1 MFADYYSLCSMF
13 RIDNSDACACSCLQA
28 AIDRFNDNPN
38 EFAFLISTR
47 AGGVGINLT
56 SADTVI
62 IFDSD
67 WNPQNDLQAT
77 SRCHRIGQ
85 VCVHVC
91 LCACVCVCV
100 CLRVFA
106 FVCVCVARVCR
117 AQGLGCVFCC
127 LVST

>member
-1 MFADYYSLCSMF
+1 MLIVFVCLYPDFHKSADHCSLCSLL
-13 RIDNSDACACSCLQA
+13 RIDNSNACAYSCLQA

-85 VCVHVC
+85 VCV
-91 LCACVCVCV
+91 
-100 CLRVFA
+100 
-106 FVCVCVARVCR
+106 CVCVARVCC